1 MDESIRIYSP
11 GTQITKARM
20 IADNS
25 IFGLTQAR
33 AAAPTKDQR
42 EMRSPW
48 RRKSNMEILKDVF
61 DEREAEIH
69 SLYQKYPWADILRNW
84 IMALLIVALFASFVI
99 WGLNIRTER
108 IAADMTAAEVAKV
121 NAEHEAREQARLQEL
136 AAMEQSQEAI
146 MKKNAKI
153 KAQVFYGSRN
163 FEEKYGYTKADFLTL
178 GTCMD
183 NRCEFYGLDLETV
196 AKRESWWVGY
206 YDSNPV
212 IDKYYQWA
220 LESEKERVEQDSK
233 AIGTDY
239 IYTNYTERGLYLS
252 KEFNSDAPYTWWR
265 HE

>member
-11 GTQITKARM
+11 VTQIDRARM

-25 IFGLTQAR
+25 IFGLTQAKFDLP
-33 AAAPTKDQR
+33 ASDKQKKQ
-42 EMRSPW
+42 SPW

-69 SLYQKYPWADILRNW
+69 ALYQKYPWADILRNW
-84 IMALLIVALFASFVI
+84 IITLLIIALFASFVI

-108 IAADMTAAEVAKV
+108 IAADMTAVEVARV
-121 NAEHEAREQARLQEL
+121 NAEHEAKEQARIQEL
-136 AAMEQSQEAI
+136 AAMEQTQEAI

-196 AKRESWWVGY
+196 AKKESWWVGY
-206 YDSNPV
+206 YESNPV

-220 LESEKERVEQDSK
+220 LESEKERVEQDTK
-233 AIGTDY
+233 TIGTDY

-252 KEFNSDAPYTWWR
+252 KEFNSDAQYTWWR

>member
-11 GTQITKARM
+11 RTQITKARM
-20 IADNS
+20 IADNT
-25 IFGLTQAR
+25 IFGLTQA
-33 AAAPTKDQR
+33 KFSSSVSDKQR
-42 EMRSPW
+42 KQPLW
-48 RRKSNMEILKDVF
+48 RKKSNMEILKDVY
-61 DEREAEIH
+61 EQREAEIH
-69 SLYQKYPWADILRNW
+69 TLYQKYPWADILRNW
-84 IMALLIVALFASFVI
+84 ITAILIVALFASFVV

-108 IAADMTAAEVAKV
+108 IAADMTAVEVAKV

-136 AAMEQSQEAI
+136 AAMEQSIETI
-146 MKKNAKI
+146 MKKNARI

-196 AKRESWWVGY
+196 ANKEEWWVGY
-206 YDSNPV
+206 YESNPV

-220 LESEKERVEQDSK
+220 LESEKERVEQDAK